1 MAAILPVSSDFSS
14 LAYLDYLFS
23 AFSSPAA
30 FMKAL
35 SDMLSFM
42 QSLNNIHAIA
52 ENQGNG
58 AIAK

>member
-35 SDMLSFM
+35 SDIC
-42 QSLNNIHAIA
+42 SLMTSGSSAFIH
-52 ENQGNG
+52 QL
-58 AIAK
+58 